1 MRILHVPLERLRALS
16 RGCPGLFEAL
26 VEELDAGREPSI
38 QILRVP
44 DPGSRPRWYVNVGRR
59 VLILDR
65 NNLEAMAAAV
75 PIFLVDLV
83 HDLQVELAEVFA
95 VPGMNEGVERLIP
108 FLRSFKKDQ
117 PS

>member
-16 RGCPGLFEAL
+16 KGCPGFFEAL
-26 VEELDAGREPSI
+26 TAEIDDGREPSI

-44 DPGSRPRWYVNVGRR
+44 DPGSRPRWYVSVGRR
-59 VLILDR
+59 VLILDG

-75 PIFLVDLV
+75 PIYLVDLV
-83 HDLQVELAEVFA
+83 HDLQDELSEVFA
-95 VPGMNEGVERLIP
+95 VPGMKEGVERLIP
-108 FLRSFKKDQ
+108 FLRTFKTEK

>member
-1 MRILHVPLERLRALS
+1 MRILHVSIERLRALS
-16 RGCPGLFEAL
+16 KGCPGLFEAL
-26 VEELDAGREPSI
+26 TAELDAGREPTI
-38 QILRVP
+38 QVLRVP
-44 DPGSRPRWYVNVGRR
+44 EAGSRPRWYASVGRR

-65 NNLEAMAAAV
+65 NNLEAMASAV

-83 HDLQVELAEVFA
+83 HDLQDELSEVFA